1 VSSSGR
7 ARVVGLRIA
16 LKLALKFALKL
27 NDARNLMNSIAVC
40 FVCLGNICRSPSAE
54 AVMLHRVGR
63 ARLSDK
69 IVVDSAGTGDW
80 HIGQPPDE
88 RAQRAAR
95 RRGYD
100 LSPLR
105 GRQVSREDFAR
116 FDLLIAM
123 DDANAAA
130 LTEACP
136 AEYRDK
142 IRLLMEFATRDD
154 SRVVVD
160 PYFGGDE
167 GFERVLDQCEDACE
181 GLLKALRTQ
190 LVT

>member
-1 VSSSGR
+1 
-7 ARVVGLRIA
+7 
-16 LKLALKFALKL
+16 
-27 NDARNLMNSIAVC
+27 MTTIAVC

-54 AVMLHRVGR
+54 GVMAYQVRR
-63 ARLSDK
+63 AKLSER
-69 IVVDSAGTGDW
+69 IVIDSAGTGDW

-88 RAQRAAR
+88 RAQRAAK

-100 LSPLR
+100 LSKLR
-105 GRQVSREDFAR
+105 GRQIASEDFAR

-130 LTEACP
+130 LTKACP
-136 AEYRDK
+136 PEYRDK
-142 IRLLMEFATRDD
+142 IRLLMEFGARDD

-190 LVT
+190 LLT

>member
-1 VSSSGR
+1 
-7 ARVVGLRIA
+7 
-16 LKLALKFALKL
+16 
-27 NDARNLMNSIAVC
+27 MNSIAVC

-54 AVMLHRVGR
+54 AVMVHQVAEAKLGDR
-63 ARLSDK
+63 

-80 HIGQPPDE
+80 HIGQPPDD
-88 RAQRAAR
+88 RAQRAAK

-100 LSPLR
+100 LSSLR
-105 GRQVSREDFAR
+105 GRQIAAADFAR

-130 LTEACP
+130 LGEICP
-136 AEYRDK
+136 PEHRDK

-160 PYFGGDE
+160 PYFGGDD

-190 LVT
+190 LAA